1 MRLSASCSQALFSV
15 YSGLRKIAGPFIKF
29 FSDLGCQIA
38 VSMITP
44 AKGRRT
50 ITRLCG
56 CEGRGENEN
65 SYEQRVQNQFGGF
78 CTRVLKNEANRI
90 LNEYARQRDREKSLD
105 ELSPDELA
113 QAASYDKY
121 FQDEYVFEVLGQK
134 VFVVGDLLAEA
145 LSQLPEDKR
154 DVILLSYFLGMTDRE
169 ISEQLNVV
177 RQAISKRRSGILKE
191 LREYLEKEGFEWPET

>member
-1 MRLSASCSQALFSV
+1 M
-15 YSGLRKIAGPFIKF
+15 K
-29 FSDLGCQIA
+29 
-38 VSMITP
+38 
-44 AKGRRT
+44 
-50 ITRLCG
+50 
-56 CEGRGENEN
+56 N

-145 LSQLPEDKR
+145 LSQVPEDQR

>member
-1 MRLSASCSQALFSV
+1 M
-15 YSGLRKIAGPFIKF
+15 K
-29 FSDLGCQIA
+29 
-38 VSMITP
+38 
-44 AKGRRT
+44 
-50 ITRLCG
+50 
-56 CEGRGENEN
+56 N

-134 VFVVGDLLAEA
+134 VFVW
-145 LSQLPEDKR
+145 S
-154 DVILLSYFLGMTDRE
+154 VICWQRLCHSCRRTSGM
-169 ISEQLNVV
+169 
-177 RQAISKRRSGILKE
+177 
-191 LREYLEKEGFEWPET
+191 